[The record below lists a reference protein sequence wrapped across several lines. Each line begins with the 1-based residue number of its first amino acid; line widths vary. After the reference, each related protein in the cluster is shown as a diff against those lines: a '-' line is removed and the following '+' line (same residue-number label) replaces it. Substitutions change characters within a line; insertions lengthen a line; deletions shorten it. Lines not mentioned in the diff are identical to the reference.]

1 MIKGVI
7 CIKIGIKDYGYFLFM
22 VKKLIQNHLIQNLSG
37 LQSYSNKEV
46 TFQLPTELS
55 MYMSLL
61 DPFNFIGCRSDDE
74 LNSRLPAQYTKSY
87 QAKYLPFW
95 PTIFI
100 FASESSVRSLRSS
113 SGRKCSVTRVQSRF
127 GDRCFAAAGPRIWN
141 NLPASLRDT
150 KFR

>member
-1 MIKGVI
+1 
-7 CIKIGIKDYGYFLFM
+7 M

-74 LNSRLPAQYTKSY
+74 LNSRLPARYTKSY
-87 QAKYLPFW
+87 QAKYLHFW

-100 FASESSVRSLRSS
+100 FAS
-113 SGRKCSVTRVQSRF
+113 
-127 GDRCFAAAGPRIWN
+127 
-141 NLPASLRDT
+141 
-150 KFR
+150 